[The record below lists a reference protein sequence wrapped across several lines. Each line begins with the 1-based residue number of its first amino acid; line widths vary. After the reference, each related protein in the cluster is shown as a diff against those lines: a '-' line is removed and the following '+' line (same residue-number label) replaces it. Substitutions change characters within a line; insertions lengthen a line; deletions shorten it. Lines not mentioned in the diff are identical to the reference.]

1 MRVIL
6 DTNVLVSAL
15 ISPAGVPSRI
25 YNAWKEDRFTLLTCS
40 EQLEELRATLRKPK
54 IARVVRPPEAGRL
67 LNQVRRLGLVIA
79 PLPQVRRSS
88 DPADDFLLAL
98 AEAGSADYLV
108 TGDKSGLLALKR
120 HARARI
126 ISAREMAALF
136 R

>member
-25 YNAWKEDRFTLLTCS
+25 YNSWKEDRFTLLTCS
-40 EQLEELRATLRKPK
+40 EQLEELRATLRQPK

-67 LNQVRRLGLVIA
+67 VNQVRRLALVIA

-120 HARARI
+120 HARI